1 MNKAQL
7 IRRVRE
13 LHGNGFTAEQAVEA
27 VFDTMVREVVENGYV
42 AITGF
47 GTLEAAEIGVRMA
60 RNPATG
66 HKVLVPA
73 TRKVRFRPGKSLR
86 ELMNRER
93 LLPVGD
99 SAIKKAA
106 KGSLQ
111 QVSD

>member
-7 IRRVRE
+7 IYRVRE
-13 LHGNGFTAEQAVEA
+13 LHGNRFTAEQAVEV

-47 GTLEAAEIGVRMA
+47 GTLEAVDIGARMA

-86 ELMNRER
+86 ALMNRER
-93 LLPVGD
+93 FLPVEG
-99 SAIKKAA
+99 SAIRKAP
-106 KGSLQ
+106 KGTLQ
-111 QVSD
+111 KVSG